1 MATVTGQS
9 GVVKINLH
17 GQAVA
22 LVGEVRSFTMNLN
35 NALLEV
41 TKMGDTGRNY
51 TPSLDESDV
60 SIDCYWDEADAQ
72 QLVLDPGAKIDFEL
86 SPSGTASGS
95 KKYTG
100 TAFNVSSKSITA
112 SFDGMVEASFSFQG
126 GTVAEGAHS

>member
-9 GVVKINLH
+9 GVVKINLT

-35 NALLEV
+35 NSLLEI
-41 TKMGDTGRNY
+41 TKMGDTGRKY

-60 SIDCYWDEADAQ
+60 SIDVYWDQEDNQ
-72 QLVLDPGAKIDFEL
+72 QLALDPGATIDFEL
-86 SPSGTASGS
+86 SPSGTATNS

-100 TAFNVSSKSITA
+100 TAFSVSSKSITA
-112 SFDGMVEASFSFQG
+112 SFDGMVEASFGFQG
-126 GTVAEGAHS
+126 GTVTEGSH